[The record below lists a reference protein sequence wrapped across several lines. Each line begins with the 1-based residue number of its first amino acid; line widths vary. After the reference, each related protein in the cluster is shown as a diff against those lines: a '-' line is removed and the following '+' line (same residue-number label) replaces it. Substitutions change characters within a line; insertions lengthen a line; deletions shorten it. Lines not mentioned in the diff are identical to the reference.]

1 MKGKTGL
8 YAAMMACGISL
19 LTGCSEKEWADGG
32 HTASQKVV
40 LEATAETKAV
50 TRSALSDEGAFSW
63 LAGDQI
69 MVYATDDQFHEF
81 LLTEG
86 EGSAS
91 GKFTGEVTEG
101 ATVEGYAVSP
111 ARLQPQL
118 VGEALQ
124 LTLPRAYTWVEKQSN
139 VPMLAIVDG
148 ESLAFKNLGGIVKL
162 YVRNIGEQGCRI
174 EVSSEGNQI
183 AGTFTV
189 TENKEGEAVIQSVA
203 TQQAADSQV
212 IFTAPGNEEEKKA
225 FYLPLPVTGETSIK
239 LNVKVFDAAED
250 GTLQMD
256 KTATLAIHR
265 KELILMPS
273 LTFPEAE
280 GAYVESVS
288 SVTDLTAALE
298 NAANSG
304 TDASS
309 SDISLTINSNSNRE
323 EGEEASPTVTV
334 ADPIVIP
341 QSITASSNSTEKTT
355 VKLTFD
361 EVPTATEATENV
373 VKITDNQETPEEPQ
387 EAQSD
392 IIISIPEATE
402 GVEAPSFDID
412 LSKSTVTLGAT
423 QESATYNE
431 VTATTAE
438 NTLVVD
444 KGVTV
449 NRLII
454 RSGNVKVSGV
464 VKSLVNISGRQIYAR
479 LTATGKIEN
488 YQGDVVILREG
499 ETIGEDFANQSV
511 ADGQTIPYEI
521 ASWKQMQTLSLRVS
535 KNIQNEQ
542 NRLYAE
548 CNYVLTADLNPG
560 EVADWVP
567 IGSTNSYFR
576 GTFNGNGHAITAD
589 LKIKDDN
596 LAGGLFGYVENA
608 TIKNVVL
615 NGSIQPTNPGE
626 GGQIVE
632 RLAGIC
638 GDARN
643 TTFENCHNNA
653 TIEGIIGGS
662 TRSTI
667 WRIGGI
673 AASAVSSNF
682 TACWNT
688 GNINGIRYWNM
699 GGICGCIGSS
709 NLTACYNTG
718 SFSGDIIYTVAG
730 LCGDVD
736 TESSAKGCWAREGSI
751 LFTPSNG
758 SATLIYMSEAGE
770 VMTSCYG
777 AATVPTPAEIA
788 DMNKAIEA
796 YGWMYNADGT
806 LAPAGGS
813 NIPSTPVNPW

>member
-1 MKGKTGL
+1 MKSKTGL

-19 LTGCSEKEWADGG
+19 LTGCSEKEWTDGG
-32 HTASQKVV
+32 HAASQRVV

-69 MVYATDDQFHEF
+69 MVYATDNQFHEF

-111 ARLQPQL
+111 AGLQPQL

-124 LTLPRAYTWVEKQSN
+124 LTLPSEYTWVEKQSN
-139 VPMLAIVDG
+139 APMLALVDG

-189 TENKEGEAVIQSVA
+189 TENEEGEAVIQSVT
-203 TQQAADSQV
+203 TQQAADRQ
-212 IFTAPGNEEEKKA
+212 ITFTAPGNEEEKKA
-225 FYLPLPVTGETSIK
+225 FYLPLPVTGETRIK
-239 LNVKVFDAAED
+239 LNVKVYDAAEN

-288 SVTDLTAALE
+288 SVTDLTDALKK
-298 NAANSG
+298 AANSG
-304 TDASS
+304 ADVSS

-341 QSITASSNSTEKTT
+341 QSITASSNSTETTT

-361 EVPTATEATENV
+361 EVPVATENV
-373 VKITDNQETPEEPQ
+373 ISVTDNRETTEEPQ
-387 EAQSD
+387 ESQSD
-392 IIISIPEATE
+392 IIISIPEAPE
-402 GVEAPSFDID
+402 GVEAPSFDIN
-412 LSKSTVTLGAT
+412 LSLSTVTLGAT
-423 QESATYNE
+423 QESATYHE
-431 VTATTAE
+431 VSATTAE

-449 NRLII
+449 NYLII

-464 VKSLVNISGRQIYAR
+464 VKSLVNVSSRQIYAR
-479 LTATGKIEN
+479 LTATGVIESYAGN
-488 YQGDVVILREG
+488 VVILREG

-521 ASWKQMQTLSLRVS
+521 ATWEQMQTLSLRVS

-560 EVADWVP
+560 EVVDWVP
-567 IGSTNSYFR
+567 IGTYSSCFQ
-576 GTFNGNGHAITAD
+576 GTFNGNGHTITAD
-589 LKIKDDN
+589 LKINEDN
-596 LAGGLFGYVENA
+596 LAGGLFGYAQNA
-608 TIKNVVL
+608 TIRNVVL
-615 NGSIQPTNPGE
+615 NGSVQLANPDE
-626 GGQIVE
+626 STQVINT
-632 RLAGIC
+632 LAGVC
-638 GDARN
+638 GCAYS

-653 TIEGIIGGS
+653 TINGSMGNNISVGGWSIGGVVA
-662 TRSTI
+662 
-667 WRIGGI
+667 W
-673 AASAVSSNF
+673 AVSSNF

-688 GNINGIRYWNM
+688 GDIYGIFYNSM
-699 GGICGCIGSS
+699 GGICGGMQSS

-718 SFSGDIIYTVAG
+718 SFNGNDTIDTVAG

-736 TESSAKGCWAREGSI
+736 TESSVKGCWAKEGSI
-751 LFTPSNG
+751 LFTPAIG
-758 SATLIYMSEAGE
+758 SATLIYMSETAE

-777 AATVPTPAEIA
+777 AATVPTSAEIA

-813 NIPSTPVNPW
+813 SIPSTPVNPW